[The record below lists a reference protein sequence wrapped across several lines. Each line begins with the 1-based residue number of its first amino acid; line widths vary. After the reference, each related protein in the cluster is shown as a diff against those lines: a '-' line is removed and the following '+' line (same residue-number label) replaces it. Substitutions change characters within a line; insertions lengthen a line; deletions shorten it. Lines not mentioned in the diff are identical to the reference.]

1 MPPKRYGDI
10 SETKIRVAFFG
21 RWIFIP
27 RQFAPGKF
35 GTDESQQ
42 DSWVIYR
49 KEISLIDQ
57 EQSTMGQDEIYSTM
71 LSLIPQDDLDCLDI
85 HDTDLFRVTK
95 RVKDI
100 TGKSATKSENRN
112 IAVAVKKDD
121 LFKIGEE
128 YYFIL
133 VSKNAKS
140 AGQSVV
146 GGSETNQKRVI
157 QIAVSQ
163 IVGVQTQRLRTGG
176 ANAKL
181 SPEFNQFKF
190 WN

>member
-1 MPPKRYGDI
+1 MQVSTKMPPKRYGDI
-10 SETKIRVAFFG
+10 SETKIRVSLGVGSLFRDDLHLVNLA
-21 RWIFIP
+21 
-27 RQFAPGKF
+27 QTKANK
-35 GTDESQQ
+35 TT
-42 DSWVIYR
+42 WVIYR

-133 VSKNAKS
+133 V
-140 AGQSVV
+140 
-146 GGSETNQKRVI
+146 
-157 QIAVSQ
+157 
-163 IVGVQTQRLRTGG
+163 
-176 ANAKL
+176 
-181 SPEFNQFKF
+181 
-190 WN
+190 